1 MLKRVV
7 RLLAFCAPASL
18 AFFLLSVVPRFGVLH
33 GASPQPQVAGKA
45 AASKTTLITRAPLR
59 HIEDPNPSFSSVS
72 VDVAHN
78 EIVLEDENL
87 DRIVAYGRLD
97 NTPKKAAFTEPKRI
111 IGGSN
116 TKISE
121 NCGLYVDPF
130 SGDIYSVNGDT
141 ANYLTVWSHEKK
153 GNETSDRTINTPHR
167 GFAIAVDE
175 GAKELFL
182 TIESPPAVV
191 VYPKNADANQ
201 VPLRIVEGDKTQ
213 LAEVHGIA
221 LDTKN
226 QVMFVV
232 NQGPTSSNTSD
243 GGWARDLKPGSP
255 TVEWTPDSE
264 RWKYLVPGSGKV
276 MPPSITVYPLKANG
290 DAAPVRIIQGPLT
303 QLDWP
308 VHIFST
314 STVRSCTSPI
324 LSGTTFSFSAQPTT
338 GTWRPFESSRGR
350 TRGSASHTAS
360 SWILITTSCSWPIL
374 ATTPLPC
381 ISATPPAT
389 CRRFEPSALRR
400 PMRPRP
406 CSATSGRSPTTPSA
420 INSWCRIEWPTR
432 RLRLS
437 PGWRMAT

>member
-1 MLKRVV
+1 MLRRVV
-7 RLLAFCAPASL
+7 RLLAFCVPASL
-18 AFFLLSVVPRFGVLH
+18 TLFLLSVVPHVGVLR
-33 GASPQPQVAGKA
+33 GATAQSPDAAKA
-45 AASKTTLITRAPLR
+45 SAVRKTVLISRAPLR

-87 DRIVAYGRLD
+87 DRIVAYGRTD
-97 NTPKKAAFTEPKRI
+97 NTPQKAAFTEPKRI
-111 IGGSN
+111 IGGSK

-121 NCGLYVDPF
+121 NCGLYVDPL

-141 ANYLTVWSHEKK
+141 ANFLTVWSREKK
-153 GNETSDRTINTPHR
+153 GNDTSDRTINTPHR

-191 VYPKNADANQ
+191 VYPKGADGNQ
-201 VPLRIVEGDKTQ
+201 APLRIVEGDKTQ

-226 QVMFVV
+226 QVMYVV
-232 NQGPTSSNTSD
+232 NQGPTSSNTKD

-308 VHIFST
+308 VHISLDVDRQELYVANSVADDVLVFRASDNGNVAPIRVLKGPHT
-314 STVRSCTSPI
+314 GLGKPHGVFVDTKNDELLVANFGNHSSTVYKRDA
-324 LSGTTFSFSAQPTT
+324 SGD
-338 GTWRPFESSRGR
+338 
-350 TRGSASHTAS
+350 
-360 SWILITTSCSWPIL
+360 
-374 ATTPLPC
+374 
-381 ISATPPAT
+381 TPPIRTIRAA
-389 CRRFEPSALRR
+389 PADAPA
-400 PMRPRP
+400 PMFGNIG
-406 CSATSGRSPTTPSA
+406 T
-420 INSWCRIEWPTR
+420 
-432 RLRLS
+432 LS
-437 PGWRMAT
+437 YDTKRDQLLVPN

>member
-1 MLKRVV
+1 M
-7 RLLAFCAPASL
+7 
-18 AFFLLSVVPRFGVLH
+18 
-33 GASPQPQVAGKA
+33 
-45 AASKTTLITRAPLR
+45 
-59 HIEDPNPSFSSVS
+59 
-72 VDVAHN
+72 
-78 EIVLEDENL
+78 
-87 DRIVAYGRLD
+87 AYGRTD

-111 IGGSN
+111 IGGSK

-153 GNETSDRTINTPHR
+153 GNDTSDRTINTPHR

-175 GAKELFL
+175 GARELFL

-191 VYPKNADANQ
+191 VYPKNADGNQ
-201 VPLRIVEGDKTQ
+201 APLRIVEGDKTQ

-226 QVMFVV
+226 QVMYVV

-255 TVEWTPDSE
+255 TVEWTPDSV

-290 DAAPVRIIQGPLT
+290 DTAPVRIIQGPLT

-308 VHIFST
+308 VHISLDVDRQELYVANSVADDVLVFRATDNGNVAPIRILKGPHTGLGKPHGVFLDTKNNELLVANFGNHS
-314 STVRSCTSPI
+314 STVYKRDA
-324 LSGTTFSFSAQPTT
+324 SGD
-338 GTWRPFESSRGR
+338 
-350 TRGSASHTAS
+350 
-360 SWILITTSCSWPIL
+360 
-374 ATTPLPC
+374 
-381 ISATPPAT
+381 TPPIRTIRAAPADT
-389 CRRFEPSALRR
+389 PA
-400 PMRPRP
+400 PMFGNIG
-406 CSATSGRSPTTPSA
+406 T
-420 INSWCRIEWPTR
+420 
-432 RLRLS
+432 LS
-437 PGWRMAT
+437 YDTKRDQLLVPN